1 MLDKTL
7 KEWEEGGNGTGGV
20 DIVST
25 HSFELTDTFDF
36 VTSRFVLRSRSAWV
50 SIRVTFGAQ
59 TVTGSDDTGRM
70 C

>member
-25 HSFELTDTFDF
+25 PSLEPTDTFDF
-36 VTSRFVLRSRSAWV
+36 MTPRFVLRLRSAWV
-50 SIRVTFGAQ
+50 SIRAMFGAQ
-59 TVTGSDDTGRM
+59 TVTCDDDIGLM